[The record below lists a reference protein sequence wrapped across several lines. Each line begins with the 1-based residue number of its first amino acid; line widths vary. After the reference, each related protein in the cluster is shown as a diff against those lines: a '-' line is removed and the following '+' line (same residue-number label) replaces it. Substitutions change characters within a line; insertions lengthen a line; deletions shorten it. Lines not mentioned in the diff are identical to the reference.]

1 MVYFIRHRFGFSCV
15 LVIFVFL
22 LFLCSCHFVFFLFL
36 CSFYSCGFVI
46 LMLLYF
52 CYSCILEFLC
62 TCYFCILFILAFFSF
77 LCSCH
82 SCALFILVFLSFL
95 CSFFLFLIVVVAVV
109 EVGRWLKTLF
119 VAAVVDVKV
128 DCIAVGR
135 AVCLLSV
142 QIYTEHDSSQT
153 ASNSHIIKKLP
164 ITIQLNSFQQNHI
177 IKPMIKVLHYV
188 H

>member
-1 MVYFIRHRFGFSCV
+1 MFSCV

-36 CSFYSCGFVI
+36 CFCNSYALLF
-46 LMLLYF
+46 LYF

-62 TCYFCILFILAFFSF
+62 TCYFCILFNLALRSSYSCVLVILVLFLF

-164 ITIQLNSFQQNHI
+164 TTIQLNSFQQPYN
-177 IKPMIKVLHYV
+177 
-188 H
+188 